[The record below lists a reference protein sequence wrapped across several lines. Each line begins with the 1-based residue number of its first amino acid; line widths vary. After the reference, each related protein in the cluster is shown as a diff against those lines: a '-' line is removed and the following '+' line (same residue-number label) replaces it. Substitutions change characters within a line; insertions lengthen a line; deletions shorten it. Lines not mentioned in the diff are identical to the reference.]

1 MDSRSRG
8 NDWVIISGEP
18 AFLRWL
24 EMYFWRQRREDMM
37 AFQLPDATTS
47 FGERVARRLRDERLI
62 WFTTVDAKGMPQPT
76 PVWFLWDEDT
86 LTFLVYSRADAKR
99 LAHIQ
104 QNPRVAFNFDG
115 NGTGGNIIAITGE
128 AQLSPSDPPADQS
141 PVYVGKYR
149 DFIARSY
156 ETPARF
162 ASIYSVA
169 LRIRPIAI
177 RGH

>member
-1 MDSRSRG
+1 MH
-8 NDWVIISGEP
+8 NDTGTVELF
-18 AFLRWL
+18 A
-24 EMYFWRQRREDMM
+24 EMAVRNVPDEIDYREKKQSMT
-37 AFQLPDATTS
+37 FQLPDPATP

-62 WFTTVDAKGMPQPT
+62 WFTTVDAKGTPQPT
-76 PVWFLWDEDT
+76 PVWFLWDEAAST
-86 LTFLVYSRADAKR
+86 ILMYSRADAKR

-115 NGTGGNIIAITGE
+115 NGTGGNIIVITGE

-141 PVYVGKYR
+141 PVYVEKYR